1 MAGSASASDEKKA
14 WTYAFLILLIISAA
28 MLATRLMGKEFLVLE
43 FEIALIYFPTVLAGI
58 AAAYVRIKG
67 GN

>member
-1 MAGSASASDEKKA
+1 MTGSASTSDEKKA
-14 WTYAFLILLIISAA
+14 WTYAFLILLIISAT
-28 MLATRLMGKEFLVLE
+28 MLATRLMGKEFLVLD

-58 AAAYVRIKG
+58 TAAYVTIKR

>member
-1 MAGSASASDEKKA
+1 M
-14 WTYAFLILLIISAA
+14 ILLIISAA
-28 MLATRLMGKEFLVLE
+28 MLATRLMGKEFLVLD

-58 AAAYVRIKG
+58 AAAYVSIRG

>member
-28 MLATRLMGKEFLVLE
+28 MLATRLMGKEFLVLG

-58 AAAYVRIKG
+58 AAAYVSIRG

>member
-1 MAGSASASDEKKA
+1 MASSASTSDEKKA
-14 WTYAFLILLIISAA
+14 WTYAFLILLIISTA
-28 MLATRLMGKEFLVLE
+28 MLATRLMGKEFLVLD

-58 AAAYVRIKG
+58 AAAYVSIKG

>member
-1 MAGSASASDEKKA
+1 MSDSASASDERKA
-14 WTYAFLILLIISAA
+14 WIYAFLILLITSAA
-28 MLATRLMGKEFLVLE
+28 MLAMRLMGKEFLVME

-58 AAAYVRIKG
+58 TAAYVSIKS